1 MGYKIIDCVGQHSNY
16 YASIQKIEKVE
27 SIEGSDNLVNAT
39 ICGKN
44 VVLSKL
50 YTKDAV
56 VVYFPHECVIC
67 EKFLSANNLY
77 DMCNYKKNSN
87 YRLVDK
93 ILYEMEN
100 TDDENKKKQLATKAR
115 GLCGYFDASGRV
127 KTKRIRGVVSE
138 GFAIH
143 PNSIVNMDDV
153 FSVLDWECHVGL
165 KFDMLNAERV
175 CWKYISRKE
184 ANILANLRPKQTF
197 YQKAMKKIRR
207 NTNLVENQF
216 RLHYDT
222 SHISEFMKKV
232 NPYDDVV
239 ITTKV
244 DGSACCVA
252 NILVKKELNVF
263 EKLWKKLGFNVN
275 DTNYHVVYSSHHII
289 KSTEINPG
297 ATEGFYGVDIW
308 KPVKDLIGKYLP
320 NGMSIYGEV
329 VGYIEGT
336 DRMIQPDRDY
346 GCNVGEWKFMP
357 YRITETDENGN
368 VTEWDMRKV
377 IESTILMCKE
387 HPDLC
392 ANILIPDLLYVG
404 KFADL
409 YNDIPVDDCW
419 ADSVLERMKND
430 KDTLGMELD
439 EPMCTISSPRE
450 GIVVRVGNEAYK
462 LKTLRH
468 LEIESSR
475 ADSGEVDIE
484 SLN

>member
-1 MGYKIIDCVGQHSNY
+1 MEYKAIDCVGQHPNY

-27 SIEGSDNLVNAT
+27 PIEGSDNLVKAT
-39 ICGKN
+39 VCGKT
-44 VVLSKL
+44 VVLSKF
-50 YTKDAV
+50 YTAGMT

-67 EKFLSANNLY
+67 EKFLSVNNLY
-77 DMCNYKKNSN
+77 DVRNYKKNSN
-87 YRLVDK
+87 YRDVDAIFYK
-93 ILYEMEN
+93 MEH
-100 TDDENKKKQLATKAR
+100 TDNEEERKELAKRAR
-115 GLCGYFDASGRV
+115 SMCGYFDVSGRV

-138 GFAIH
+138 GFVIYTNAIT
-143 PNSIVNMDDV
+143 NMDSV
-153 FSVLDWECHVGL
+153 FSVVDWGYYL
-165 KFDMLNAERV
+165 GTKFDTLNAERV

-184 ANILANLRPKQTF
+184 ANILANLKPKQSF
-197 YQKAMKKIRR
+197 YEKAMKKIKR
-207 NTNLVENQF
+207 NANLVDGQF

-222 SHISEFMKKV
+222 SHLSEYMKKV

-244 DGSACCVA
+244 DGSSCCVA
-252 NILVKKELNVF
+252 NILVNKELNLF
-263 EKLWKKLGFNVN
+263 QKIGKKLGFKVK
-275 DTNYHVVYSSHHII
+275 DADYHIVYSSHHII

-320 NGMSIYGEV
+320 KGMSIYGEI

-336 DRMIQPDRDY
+336 DRLIQPDRDY

-368 VTEWDMRKV
+368 VTEWDMYKV

-387 HPDLC
+387 HPDLY
-392 ANILIPDLLYVG
+392 ANILIPDPLYVG
-404 KFADL
+404 KFVDM
-409 YNDIPVDDCW
+409 YKDVPVDENWSDV
-419 ADSVLERMKND
+419 VLERMKND

-439 EPMCTISSPRE
+439 EPMCVIPGPRE
-450 GIVVRVGNEAYK
+450 GVVVRIGNEAYK
-462 LKTLRH
+462 LKTQRH
-468 LEIESSR
+468 LEIESAR
-475 ADSGEVDIE
+475 ADKGELDIE